1 MSGGQ
6 CIKTKKTLKIISACV
21 LHAWFSRKQL
31 NRKRA
36 WPRTLFRV
44 NATWRDNECARKI
57 INFGTDV
64 WSGTSKKL
72 NLFLFLGKPYS
83 YLLSPTYRSSISTKK
98 WGYVGI
104 IMKINLYFFRKYRL
118 IFPRVNRC
126 STVLLQT
133 LATWKFWSN
142 MAQKNSGYV
151 ITLKSHENG
160 FAPWVFQKKPV

>member
-104 IMKINLYFFRKYRL
+104 IMKINLYFFFPHSIHSTHQSFHNRLKKCRKLRIRKL
-118 IFPRVNRC
+118 WIIFRVVV
-126 STVLLQT
+126 S
-133 LATWKFWSN
+133 KFGRDN
-142 MAQKNSGYV
+142 
-151 ITLKSHENG
+151 
-160 FAPWVFQKKPV
+160 

>member
-1 MSGGQ
+1 MCSWISESLINYLESFFLF
-6 CIKTKKTLKIISACV
+6 IKMLCPADSVLRRKKTLKIISACV

-36 WPRTLFRV
+36 WPLTLFRV

-98 WGYVGI
+98 WVYVGI
-104 IMKINLYFFRKYRL
+104 IMKINLYFFFLTRFIARINL
-118 IFPRVNRC
+118 FTI
-126 STVLLQT
+126 
-133 LATWKFWSN
+133 A
-142 MAQKNSGYV
+142 
-151 ITLKSHENG
+151 
-160 FAPWVFQKKPV
+160 